1 MDFDK
6 TPPVWINKALRFL
19 DIKERDG
26 LANNPVIMSFYKDV
40 GHGGVQDD
48 ETPWCAAFVG
58 ALLERCGLMSTRSL
72 LARSYLNWGAPLD
85 RARVGAIAIFKRGR
99 DQTKGHVGFVMG
111 QDDKQVYIL
120 GGNQSDEVNIQPFK
134 RKDLLGFRWPTG
146 FLDPGEKDQSY
157 SDAFK
162 LALGEVLKLEGG
174 WSDHPK
180 DPGGATNQGI
190 TLKTYQKAI
199 EANVIAR
206 PNKKLIEALKTISKA
221 DLETIYFTLY
231 WEKAGCSHLPKP
243 LAVMQFDASVNHG
256 VRRAIQFLQQ
266 SIGADVDGQWGPLT
280 KAKAGSENVQDV
292 LSRYEE
298 IRRRYYLSR
307 PHFNSFGKG
316 WLKRLSHIYQ
326 ITRSLITSTKP
337 TATTKETRPMTTQ
350 ENRSEKWWGES
361 LTIWGTIVTALSTI
375 LPLVAPLFGFDITS
389 DMVQQFGATVTQ
401 LIQIIGGLT
410 GTGMA
415 IYGRARA
422 GSDLTRRTVNVKL

>member
-19 DIKERDG
+19 YIKEAAG
-26 LANNPVIMSFYKDV
+26 LVNNPVIMSFYKDV
-40 GHGGVQDD
+40 KHAGIKGD

-58 ALLERCGLMSTRSL
+58 ALLERSGLISTRSL
-72 LARSYLNWGAPLD
+72 LARSYLEWGAPLET
-85 RARVGAIAIFKRGR
+85 ARIGAIAIFKRGA

-111 QDDKQVYIL
+111 QDDTQVYIL

-134 RKDLLGFRWPTG
+134 IKDLLGFRWPTV
-146 FLDPGEKDQSY
+146 FLEVGQKAKPY
-157 SDAFK
+157 SDVFK
-162 LALGEVLKLEGG
+162 LALREVLKMEGG

-190 TLKTYQKAI
+190 TLKTYQHAI
-199 EANVIAR
+199 EVNVIAP

-221 DLETIYFTLY
+221 DLEAIYFTLY
-231 WEKAGCSHLPKP
+231 WQKSGCSQLPEP
-243 LAVMQFDASVNHG
+243 LAVMHFDASVNHG

-266 SIGADVDGQWGPLT
+266 SVGADVDGEWGPLT
-280 KAKAGSENVQDV
+280 KAKAEAENIQDA
-292 LSRYEE
+292 LSSYEE

-326 ITRSLITSTKP
+326 IATSLNKSTKSSDI
-337 TATTKETRPMTTQ
+337 TKETRPMTTQ
-350 ENRSEKWWGES
+350 STRSQKWWGES
-361 LTIWGTIVTALSTI
+361 LTIWGTIVTALSTV
-375 LPLVAPLFGFDITS
+375 LPLVAPLFGFDITT

-410 GTGMA
+410 GTSMA
-415 IYGRARA
+415 LYGRARA
-422 GSDLTRRTVNVKL
+422 GTHLTRRTMNVKL